1 MPNDYAFRDGRL
13 VRARR
18 RRSQARGRHGSQRP
32 RRSSRWWSPIRSS
45 PVRTTIESLEQNG
58 IAYALYNRVRV
69 EPSDGIVPRHDRVRT
84 ASSRSIRSSPS
95 AADRRSIREG
105 EPLHDVFAGRFPRL
119 RQSTDW
125 QRPAG
130 ARSVEHADGDPDAA
144 GTGSETTGIAIFDYK
159 KLRAKI
165 GIVNR
170 RLKPTLGYLD
180 PENTGTIPP
189 AVAASTGFDI
199 LSHAIGSL
207 TTIRYTERPLPVI
220 VTNRVA
226 DRSCST
232 SHEMTGA
239 KRFTSSRTA
248 CGTVR
253 DRPMDWERNGGSV
266 AVCGPG
272 AAAPW
277 RQTKGAT

>member
-1 MPNDYAFRDGRL
+1 MPSTIACVSSRATESFLDTIEFGPRAA
-13 VRARR
+13 VRYVRR
-18 RRSQARGRHGSQRP
+18 RRGRIDDRYAKANLYTTY
-32 RRSSRWWSPIRSS
+32 SP
-45 PVRTTIESLEQNG
+45 
-58 IAYALYNRVRV
+58 
-69 EPSDGIVPRHDRVRT
+69 
-84 ASSRSIRSSPS
+84 
-95 AADRRSIREG
+95 ADFLDYVN
-105 EPLHDVFAGRFPRL
+105 P
-119 RQSTDW
+119 QDW
-125 QRPAG
+125 QRPGG

-180 PENTGTIPP
+180 PENTRTIPP
-189 AVAASTGFDI
+189 VAASTGFDI

-220 VTNRVA
+220 VTDRVA

>member
-1 MPNDYAFRDGRL
+1 MPSTIACVSSRATESFLDTIEFGPRAA
-13 VRARR
+13 VRYVRR
-18 RRSQARGRHGSQRP
+18 RRGRIDDRYAKANLYTTYSPADFLDYVNPQIGKDPPVPGPLNTLMAIPTTAGRGR
-32 RRSSRWWSPIRSS
+32 
-45 PVRTTIESLEQNG
+45 
-58 IAYALYNRVRV
+58 
-69 EPSDGIVPRHDRVRT
+69 
-84 ASSRSIRSSPS
+84 
-95 AADRRSIREG
+95 
-105 EPLHDVFAGRFPRL
+105 
-119 RQSTDW
+119 
-125 QRPAG
+125 
-130 ARSVEHADGDPDAA
+130 
-144 GTGSETTGIAIFDYK
+144 ETTGVAIFDYK

-180 PENTGTIPP
+180 PENTRTIPP
-189 AVAASTGFDI
+189 VAASTGFDI

-220 VTNRVA
+220 VTDRVA